1 MMRKV
6 FYVGWIGF
14 GNIGDDLMWDVF
26 RESADLLMP
35 EQPVTVVPSMPG
47 VNLQD
52 VVDYDVVVLGGG
64 SLLIP
69 GYVDVLHNALKQGKQ
84 VAVWGSGVD
93 WITKPDMLSL
103 LNGDTGKIQY
113 QATPEH
119 RKMLK
124 NISKNAIFAGVR
136 GPLTKRLLEYLDVDA
151 DRFIVSG
158 DPGVLLRADDREPPI
173 NTRMWPSTE
182 KVVGINWGTSYNRIY
197 GNQEEL
203 VENQLAEACKMWI
216 QAGFKLYLYYVWN
229 PDREALTRLATKI
242 GSTEA
247 VRIAPKVYSAQAL
260 MRIMKCCDFTVN
272 FKLHANVM
280 SAAAEVP
287 FIALGYRMKTFDFVE
302 SIGLPSYVVSTDEER
317 LAEKLEQTSF
327 QVLENWEL
335 DRYRLKANIY
345 SYQISLRIP
354 FINAWS

>member
-1 MMRKV
+1 MRKV

-35 EQPVTVVPSMPG
+35 EQTITVVPSMPG
-47 VNLQD
+47 VSLQD
-52 VVDYDVVVLGGG
+52 VADYDVVVLGGG

-69 GYVDVLHNALKQGKQ
+69 GYVDVLHHALKQGKQ

-93 WITKPDMLSL
+93 WITKKDMLSL
-103 LNGDTGKIQY
+103 LSGDTGKIQY

-124 NISKNAIFAGVR
+124 NISQNAIFSGVR
-136 GPLTKRLLEYLDVDA
+136 GPLTKKLLEYLDVDA

-158 DPGVLLRADDREPPI
+158 DPGVLLRSDDLEPPI
-173 NTRMWPSTE
+173 NTKMWPSNE

-197 GNQEEL
+197 GGQEEH

-216 QAGFKLYLYYVWN
+216 QAGYKLYLYYVWN
-229 PDREALTRLATKI
+229 PDREALTRLADKI

-260 MRIMKCCDFTVN
+260 MRIMKRCAFTVN

-302 SIGLPSYVVSTDEER
+302 SIGLHSSVVSTDEER
-317 LAEKLEQTSF
+317 LAEKLEQTSSHI
-327 QVLENWEL
+327 LENWKL
-335 DRYRLKANIY
+335 DRHRLQANIAA
-345 SYQISLRIP
+345 YQTSLRSP
-354 FINAWS
+354 FLQAWS